1 MIFLL
6 IFCLITKAI
15 DKKPPVRQA
24 GCCWQLQWLLWR
36 FDVVSRDYDFGENRA
51 DEALILTRP
60 VSMQV
65 WFLKGARQ
73 WDEENKPGY
82 FQSQ

>member
-1 MIFLL
+1 M
-6 IFCLITKAI
+6 
-15 DKKPPVRQA
+15 
-24 GCCWQLQWLLWR
+24 
-36 FDVVSRDYDFGENRA
+36 SRDYDFGENRA

-73 WDEENKPGY
+73 
-82 FQSQ
+82 